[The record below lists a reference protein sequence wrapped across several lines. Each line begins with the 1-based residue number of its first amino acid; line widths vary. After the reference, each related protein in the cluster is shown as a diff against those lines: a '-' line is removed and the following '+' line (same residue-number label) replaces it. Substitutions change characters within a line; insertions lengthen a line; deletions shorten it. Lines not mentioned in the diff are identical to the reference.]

1 MPGYLIGSS
10 QGVARS
16 ISAQELD
23 PRTGKWSI
31 RASPTAFGR
40 GVPLPDGRVL
50 LIGAPFG
57 ENFFG
62 PSGAAGAIYDP
73 AIDLWT
79 PITPPPGTQAG
90 LVGFGPG
97 DAAPLP
103 DGRVL
108 TVSFGDHPSSA
119 VFDPQAL
126 PPLPGRD
133 LPLASREA
141 VLGLAA
147 LVGALPGYS
156 SIGIWGAIL
165 LTVLRVF
172 QGIGVGGEW
181 GGSVLLA
188 MEWGSN
194 RRRGLVASFPQMGV
208 PIGLILGNGALLVFS
223 NLTGSAFLQ
232 WGWRIPFLLSF
243 ILVAVG
249 LYIRLGV
256 METPLFRK
264 LVAEKRVEPRPF
276 TTVVRR
282 NWREILLAM
291 FVRTSEQAPFY
302 IFTAFVLVYGTEQ
315 LKQGKN
321 FMLFCV
327 FFAACLS
334 LLTIPLAGMASDRFG
349 RRPVYMVGVILIGAA
364 AFPYFALL
372 NTGVAALVVIAV
384 MGSLIPHDIQYGPQA
399 ALIAES
405 FTGRL
410 RYSGASMGY
419 QLASLTAGGPAP
431 LIATKLLSVYHS
443 STPIALYIVGCSV
456 VSLVALLFVK
466 ERSQVDHTVE
476 YDAQPGGLGA
486 GSPTMA
492 VPAGR

>member
-1 MPGYLIGSS
+1 MQDADTPRQLRRAVVASVVGTSIEWYDFFLYGSAAALVFPKLFFPTS
-10 QGVARS
+10 
-16 ISAQELD
+16 D
-23 PRTGKWSI
+23 PLTG
-31 RASPTAFGR
+31 T
-40 GVPLPDGRVL
+40 L
-50 LIGAPFG
+50 LSFATYG
-57 ENFFG
+57 
-62 PSGAAGAIYDP
+62 
-73 AIDLWT
+73 
-79 PITPPPGTQAG
+79 
-90 LVGFGPG
+90 VGF
-97 DAAPLP
+97 AARPV
-103 DGRVL
+103 GAWIFG
-108 TVSFGDHPSSA
+108 SFGDRI
-119 VFDPQAL
+119 
-126 PPLPGRD
+126 GRKAT
-133 LPLASREA
+133 LIVTLLTMGIAT
-141 VLGLAA
+141 A

-165 LTVLRVF
+165 LTVLRVV

-194 RRRGLVASFPQMGV
+194 RRRGLVASWPQMGV

-243 ILVAVG
+243 VLVAVG

-302 IFTAFVLVYGTEQ
+302 VFTAFVLVYGTEQ
-315 LKQGKN
+315 LKQGKD

-334 LLTIPLAGMASDRFG
+334 LFTIPMAGLASDRFG
-349 RRPVYMVGVILIGAA
+349 RRPVYMVGVILTGLV
-364 AFPYFALL
+364 AFPYFGLL
-372 NTGVAALVVIAV
+372 NTGVAALIVIAV
-384 MGSLIPHDIQYGPQA
+384 IASLIPHDLQYGPQA

-419 QLASLTAGGPAP
+419 QLASVIAGGPAP
-431 LIATKLLSVYHS
+431 LIATKLLAVYHS
-443 STPIALYIVGCSV
+443 SAPIALYIVGCSL
-456 VSLVALLFVK
+456 VSLVALRLMK
-466 ERSQVDHTVE
+466 ERSKVDHNVE
-476 YDAQPGGLGA
+476 YDAQLVGRGA
-486 GSPTMA
+486 GSATTG
-492 VPAGR
+492 VPGAR

>member
-1 MPGYLIGSS
+1 MQDTDTPRQLRRAVVASVVGTSIEWYDFFLYGS
-10 QGVARS
+10 A
-16 ISAQELD
+16 
-23 PRTGKWSI
+23 
-31 RASPTAFGR
+31 
-40 GVPLPDGRVL
+40 
-50 LIGAPFG
+50 
-57 ENFFG
+57 
-62 PSGAAGAIYDP
+62 
-73 AIDLWT
+73 
-79 PITPPPGTQAG
+79 
-90 LVGFGPG
+90 
-97 DAAPLP
+97 
-103 DGRVL
+103 
-108 TVSFGDHPSSA
+108 
-119 VFDPQAL
+119 
-126 PPLPGRD
+126 
-133 LPLASREA
+133 
-141 VLGLAA
+141 AA
-147 LVGALPGYS
+147 LVFPKLFFPNSAPLTGALLSFATYGVGFAARPVGAWIFGSYGDRIGRKATLIVTLLTMGIATFLVGLLPAYS

-181 GGSVLLA
+181 GGSVLLS

-194 RRRGLVASFPQMGV
+194 RRRGLVASMPQMGV

-223 NLTGSAFLQ
+223 NLTGSGFLQ

-243 ILVAVG
+243 VLVAVG

-264 LVAEKRVEPRPF
+264 LIAEKRVEPSPV

-315 LKQGKN
+315 LKLGNN

-349 RRPVYMVGVILIGAA
+349 RRPVYMVGVILTGAV
-364 AFPYFALL
+364 AFPYFGLL

-384 MGSLIPHDIQYGPQA
+384 IASLIPHDLQYGPQA

-410 RYSGASMGY
+410 RYSGASLGY
-419 QLASLTAGGPAP
+419 QLASVTAGGPAP
-431 LIATKLLSVYHS
+431 LIATKLLSVSHS
-443 STPIALYIVGCSV
+443 SAPIALYIVGCSV
-456 VSLVALLFVK
+456 VSLVALLLMK
-466 ERSQVDHTVE
+466 ERSKVDHNVE
-476 YDAQPGGLGA
+476 YDEQLVGRGA
-486 GSPTMA
+486 GSATVA
-492 VPAGR
+492 LPAGR

>member
-1 MPGYLIGSS
+1 
-10 QGVARS
+10 
-16 ISAQELD
+16 
-23 PRTGKWSI
+23 
-31 RASPTAFGR
+31 
-40 GVPLPDGRVL
+40 
-50 LIGAPFG
+50 
-57 ENFFG
+57 
-62 PSGAAGAIYDP
+62 
-73 AIDLWT
+73 
-79 PITPPPGTQAG
+79 
-90 LVGFGPG
+90 
-97 DAAPLP
+97 
-103 DGRVL
+103 
-108 TVSFGDHPSSA
+108 
-119 VFDPQAL
+119 
-126 PPLPGRD
+126 
-133 LPLASREA
+133 
-141 VLGLAA
+141 
-147 LVGALPGYS
+147 
-156 SIGIWGAIL
+156 
-165 LTVLRVF
+165 
-172 QGIGVGGEW
+172 
-181 GGSVLLA
+181 
-188 MEWGSN
+188 
-194 RRRGLVASFPQMGV
+194 MGV

-223 NLTGSAFLQ
+223 NLTGSGFLQ

-243 ILVAVG
+243 VLVGVG

-256 METPLFRK
+256 METPIFRK

-315 LKQGKN
+315 LKLGNN

-334 LLTIPLAGMASDRFG
+334 LFTIPLAGMASDRFG

-419 QLASLTAGGPAP
+419 QLASVTAGGPAP

-443 STPIALYIVGCSV
+443 SAPIALYIVGCSV
-456 VSLVALLFVK
+456 VSLVALFLMK
-466 ERSQVDHTVE
+466 ERSNVDHTVE
-476 YDAQPGGLGA
+476 YDAQPVGSGA
-486 GSPTMA
+486 GSASAP
-492 VPAGR
+492 VPAGP

>member
-1 MPGYLIGSS
+1 MQDTDTPRQLRRAVGASVVGTSIEWYDFFLYGS
-10 QGVARS
+10 A
-16 ISAQELD
+16 
-23 PRTGKWSI
+23 
-31 RASPTAFGR
+31 
-40 GVPLPDGRVL
+40 
-50 LIGAPFG
+50 
-57 ENFFG
+57 
-62 PSGAAGAIYDP
+62 
-73 AIDLWT
+73 
-79 PITPPPGTQAG
+79 
-90 LVGFGPG
+90 
-97 DAAPLP
+97 
-103 DGRVL
+103 
-108 TVSFGDHPSSA
+108 
-119 VFDPQAL
+119 
-126 PPLPGRD
+126 
-133 LPLASREA
+133 
-141 VLGLAA
+141 AA
-147 LVGALPGYS
+147 LVFPKLFFPKSAPLTGALLSFATYGVGFAARPVGAWIFGSYGDRIGRKATLIVTLLTMGIATAFVGLLPTYS

-372 NTGVAALVVIAV
+372 NTGVAALMVIAV

-431 LIATKLLSVYHS
+431 LIATKLLAVYHS
-443 STPIALYIVGCSV
+443 SAPIALYIVGCSV
-456 VSLVALLFVK
+456 VSLVALLFMK

-476 YDAQPGGLGA
+476 YDAQPGGLSA

-492 VPAGR
+492 VPAGP